1 MESTAVLDKFKKMV
15 RKSKD
20 TTRDSKI
27 IVKMNK
33 KEAEEKQEEAK
44 KLIENGKPELPK
56 EWIL

>member
-1 MESTAVLDKFKKMV
+1 MESTAVLDKFRKIV
-15 RKSKD
+15 HKSKD

-33 KEAEEKQEEAK
+33 KKAEEKQQEAK